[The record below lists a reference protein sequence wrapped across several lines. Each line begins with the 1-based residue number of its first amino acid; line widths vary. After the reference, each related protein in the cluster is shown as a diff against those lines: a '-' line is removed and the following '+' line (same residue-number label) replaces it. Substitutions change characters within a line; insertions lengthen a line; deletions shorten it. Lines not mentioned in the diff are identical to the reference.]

1 MPKSASPLE
10 VPREARRLQDHSS
23 FFQEACMANKKG
35 NDEEFR
41 PTGTMAVLVIFVI
54 TLIAIWAT
62 IYMILVGRGGTL

>member
-1 MPKSASPLE
+1 
-10 VPREARRLQDHSS
+10 
-23 FFQEACMANKKG
+23 MANKQG

-41 PTGTMAVLVIFVI
+41 PTGTIAILAIFVI